1 MTYTALV
8 VDDDPAIARI
18 LAWHLERE
26 ALEVHQAGDGHTAWE
41 LFCRLEPDLILL
53 DVMLPDRSGLDI
65 CAAIRRSETK
75 QPGVIL
81 MSARSD
87 EVDAVL
93 GLSIGADDYV
103 RKPFG
108 VVEIIARCR
117 AVLHRVE
124 RETSRPVMLPVPP
137 PPDGRRRPVRVGPLV
152 LDPDRQELR
161 LGDDRV
167 GLTPTELDLLWLLA
181 SEPGR
186 VFRREELLDRVLGY
200 DAEVYGR
207 TIDCHVAR
215 LRKKLTTVGLHKE
228 LVQTVHRVGYRLQ
241 DRLLPEVA
249 AAG

>member
-8 VDDDPAIARI
+8 VEDDAADARV

-26 ALEVHQAGDGHTAWE
+26 ALEVHVASDGASA
-41 LFCRLEPDLILL
+41 LDLVARVEPDLVLL
-53 DVMLPDRSGLDI
+53 DVMLPDSSGLDV
-65 CAAIRRSETK
+65 CASIRRSDVR
-75 QPGVIL
+75 QPGIIL
-81 MSARSD
+81 TSARSD

-108 VVEIIARCR
+108 MLEIIARCP
-117 AVLHRVE
+117 AGLHRME
-124 RETSRPVMLPVPP
+124 RETSRPGALPKPP
-137 PPDGRRRPVRVGPLV
+137 LEGGRRRTLRLASLV
-152 LDPDRQELR
+152 VDPQRQELR
-161 LGDDRV
+161 VGPDRA

-215 LRKKLTTVGLHKE
+215 LRKKLASVGLSRE